1 MAYWKLFLLTVFF
14 VYNLQQVDSDN
25 QSGRPF
31 EEDPIDTPNEVLGSK
46 FIRDDLLVLVSTLEG
61 NLIAINKRTGKVKWK
76 LEDEPVIKLSK
87 ELSKTFN
94 LLPDPKD
101 GSLYMLG
108 NSGAE
113 ALTKLPFTIPE
124 LVSASPSQSSDGML
138 YMGKKLDMWFV
149 IDPLTGEKQE
159 VLSFQGLETAC
170 PRNKPLG
177 PSIFIGRTEYSLILL
192 DSRTRERHWN
202 VTYFDYTSS
211 TLGQQDPQEYD
222 LAHFT
227 TSSTG
232 KILTLDRHSGD
243 LLWQND
249 FNSPVV
255 GMYGLIHDIS
265 NPYDSIGLMPIP
277 FTSLSTDTLQNL
289 ASKLTEPS
297 EQERR
302 ITGDTKLFQALYI
315 GQYKHG
321 LYAFPSLVDDRTTFV
336 ASQTGRLLIEG
347 PDRST
352 ETSDSS
358 ADSSST
364 TKSPISVNLRLPSD
378 MKIGWTDH
386 SNTFNS
392 AKPPITL
399 FGNHKVP
406 ESGRFN
412 PAFQI
417 SDEAREKTESQ
428 MINEDVM
435 NVEEKTSPGFLGVNV
450 SYSLAVTAVI
460 LLLITIYRGGFKGGV
475 WQSLDKERRQQ
486 DESLRSNREH
496 IQYSTAVELKNGFVQ
511 VGKMLF
517 NPSEILGKGCDGTFV
532 YKGLYDRRDVAVKR
546 LLPDCFMVADRE
558 VALLRESDAHPNVIR
573 YFCTEQD
580 RQFKYIALELCA
592 ATLQDYVEGRYAS
605 IPIDGVTI
613 LRHATAGLAH
623 LHSLDIV
630 HRDVKPPNVLIS
642 TPNAKGEIRAMI
654 SDFGLCKK
662 LKIGRMSFSRR
673 SGVAGTEGWIAPEM
687 MTEEGAK
694 RTTCAVDIF
703 SLGLVYFYVL
713 SKGQHPFGDVLRRQ
727 ANILSGD
734 YDLTV
739 LLSNVSAHTL
749 IEKML
754 SVDPLERPPARAIL
768 KHPIF
773 WAKEK
778 VLAFFQDVSDRVEK
792 DSTESA
798 VLQSLERAAHDVVRG
813 SWRTHLEDVVMEDLR
828 RHRTYQGRSVR
839 DLLRALR
846 NKKNHYREV
855 SEEVRKVMG
864 RNPEEYCDYW
874 TSRFPKLLMHSWYSM
889 HCVKNE
895 HIFSRYYDKQYD
907 FIQKYI
913 VWPTPKPKT
922 DFHRALETAFPVYDP
937 LFPKLKLLEPQKNT
951 AVKSEEEENVPE
963 SWDMVAEESN
973 PTEVEAPCKEKNDSE
988 EGLEEAQNLTVSAD
1002 PLSPIPAVS
1011 TGLIEAAESSSQ
1023 ENSNDDHIVLGPGGQ
1038 WGLQNDRSTN
1048 SVRVRENEAFGPRVA
1063 AWSLP
1068 TLSQQWEFSEITH
1081 HGRKKQKSLHRK
1093 KNKKA
1098 SD

>member
-1 MAYWKLFLLTVFF
+1 MARWKLFWF
-14 VYNLQQVDSDN
+14 VSFIVYHHYQVGCEN
-25 QSGRPF
+25 QSARLLD
-31 EEDPIDTPNEVLGSK
+31 EDPIDTSREVLGSK

-61 NLIAINKRTGKVKWK
+61 NLIAINKRTGIVKWM

-108 NSGAE
+108 NSGTE

-138 YMGKKLDMWFV
+138 YMGKKLDTWFV

-159 VLSFQGLETAC
+159 VLSFQGLEAAC

-249 FNSPVV
+249 FNSPIV
-255 GMYGLIHDIS
+255 GMYSLIHDIS

-277 FTSLSTDTLQNL
+277 FTSLSTDTLKNL
-289 ASKLTEPS
+289 ASKLRETS
-297 EQERR
+297 EQDRR

-336 ASQTGRLLIEG
+336 ASQTGRLLLEG

-352 ETSDSS
+352 DATETST
-358 ADSSST
+358 SST
-364 TKSPISVNLRLPSD
+364 VKSPISVNLRLPSE
-378 MKIGWTDH
+378 MKIGWADH
-386 SNTFNS
+386 DNTFNN
-392 AKPPITL
+392 AKPPLTL
-399 FGNHKVP
+399 FGHYKVP
-406 ESGRFN
+406 ESGRLN
-412 PAFQI
+412 AALQIAEEDHAKGDPDPTDEKRLDGETVDNMAF
-417 SDEAREKTESQ
+417 SSLF
-428 MINEDVM
+428 
-435 NVEEKTSPGFLGVNV
+435 GFSVLYGLAAFAPILVVFAFSLGV
-450 SYSLAVTAVI
+450 
-460 LLLITIYRGGFKGGV
+460 FKGSV
-475 WQSLDKERRQQ
+475 WKSFEKENQRDASFSPKQ
-486 DESLRSNREH
+486 EN
-496 IQYSTAVELKNGFVQ
+496 IQFSTAVELKNGFVQ

-517 NPSEILGKGCDGTFV
+517 NPVEILGKGCDGTFV
-532 YKGLYDRRDVAVKR
+532 YKGLYDSRDVAVKR
-546 LLPDCFMVADRE
+546 LLPECFMVADRE

-580 RQFKYIALELCA
+580 RQFKYIALELCE

-630 HRDVKPPNVLIS
+630 HRDIKPPNVLIS

-687 MTEEGAK
+687 MLDENAK

-727 ANILSGD
+727 ANILAGE
-734 YDLTV
+734 YDLSV
-739 LLSNVSAHTL
+739 LLYNVSAHTL

-754 SVDPLERPPARAIL
+754 SIDPLERPPARAIL

-855 SEEVRKVMG
+855 SEEVRRVMG

-874 TSRFPKLLMHSWYSM
+874 TSRFPKLLMHSWYAM

-937 LFPKLKLLEPQKNT
+937 LFPKAKLLSEP
-951 AVKSEEEENVPE
+951 AVATKVDDDDNVPE
-963 SWDMVAEESN
+963 SWDMEIEEPGN
-973 PTEVEAPCKEKNDSE
+973 AGTPCKETESADKADTE
-988 EGLEEAQNLTVSAD
+988 EVKEAQLAHANQETHMSTNLIATDEV
-1002 PLSPIPAVS
+1002 PLHEKD
-1011 TGLIEAAESSSQ
+1011 T
-1023 ENSNDDHIVLGPGGQ
+1023 DDNIVLSPGGQ
-1038 WGLQNDRSTN
+1038 WGLLNDRTSN
-1048 SVRVRENEAFGPRVA
+1048 VLRAQGREAADFAPRVA

-1068 TLSQQWEFSEITH
+1068 TRSQQWEFSEITH
-1081 HGRKKQKSLHRK
+1081 HGRKKQKSLQRK
-1093 KNKKA
+1093 KKKKVGE
-1098 SD
+1098 